1 MNKVLKNIL
10 IFLACILI
18 SLVAFRIY
26 IYELSMRI
34 IPRFVTDNDLW
45 INLLII
51 VAFAFLLYT
60 IIQII
65 LLKYIPKWTVVI
77 LYIFYFMFLFYAL
90 FLKNIGVRGF
100 DLDPFN
106 TLTYIEYGEIVSI
119 LNIFML
125 VPLGFIVKLNWKN
138 LLLVIL
144 SITAVEICQ
153 YVFSLGIFDTG
164 DIITNVLGYII
175 GALIA
180 MCPLGKKVK
189 SYIK

>member
-10 IFLACILI
+10 IFLACII
-18 SLVAFRIY
+18 VSLVAFRIY

-34 IPRFVTDNDLW
+34 MPRFVTDNDLW

-51 VAFAFLLYT
+51 LAFAFLLYT

-138 LLLVIL
+138 LLLVTL
-144 SITAVEICQ
+144 SITAIEICQ

-175 GALIA
+175 GALIV
-180 MCPLGKKVK
+180 MIPLGKKVK
-189 SYIK
+189 SYIR

>member
-10 IFLACILI
+10 IFLACILV

-90 FLKNIGVRGF
+90 FLKNIGVRGV

-106 TLTYIEYGEIVSI
+106 TLTYIE
-119 LNIFML
+119 
-125 VPLGFIVKLNWKN
+125 
-138 LLLVIL
+138 
-144 SITAVEICQ
+144 
-153 YVFSLGIFDTG
+153 
-164 DIITNVLGYII
+164 
-175 GALIA
+175 
-180 MCPLGKKVK
+180 
-189 SYIK
+189 

>member
-1 MNKVLKNIL
+1 
-10 IFLACILI
+10 
-18 SLVAFRIY
+18 
-26 IYELSMRI
+26 MRI
-34 IPRFVTDNDLW
+34 MPRFVTDNDLW

-51 VAFAFLLYT
+51 IAFAFLLYA
-60 IIQII
+60 IIKVI
-65 LLKYIPKWTVVI
+65 LLRYIPKWTIII

-106 TLTYIEYGEIVSI
+106 TLTYIKYGEIVSI

-125 VPLGFIVKLNWKN
+125 VPLGFIVKLNCKN
-138 LLLVIL
+138 LLLVTL

-180 MCPLGKKVK
+180 ISPLGKKVK